1 MPVLPAVEQPL
12 ADQLPMSAP
21 LYYHPGEIA
30 VQQRAGAFEPADLQ
44 GNGLG
49 TQFDDRAA
57 RFLAQQPWAILA
69 ARDPAGALWV
79 SLLHGPPGFLKVEDP
94 ATLAIHASLSAA
106 DPLGDAFKE
115 EAGIGLLVLDP
126 QTRRRMRLNGWG
138 RSEPGDILRVRAR
151 EVYGNCPKY
160 IQRRALAGD
169 ANLPAEIPT
178 IGSRLS
184 SAQREWIGRSDTFFI
199 GTRHAEAGVD
209 CSHRGGQPGFV
220 RAVDDQRIIFP
231 DYAGNNMFQTLG
243 NLTLCPQAG
252 LLFLDFESGHVLQ
265 LSGKATVVWDAE
277 RLAAWPGAQRL
288 IEFTVDAVQE
298 TPHASPLRWRLLDYS
313 PFNPQAGAPT

>member
-1 MPVLPAVEQPL
+1 
-12 ADQLPMSAP
+12 MSAP

-49 TQFDDRAA
+49 TLFDDRAA

-69 ARDPAGALWV
+69 AQDPAGALWV
-79 SLLHGPPGFLKVEDP
+79 SLLHGPQGFLKVEAP
-94 ATLAIHASLSAA
+94 GTLAIQASLPAG
-106 DPLGDAFKE
+106 DPLVDAFKE

-126 QTRRRMRLNGWG
+126 QTRRRMRVNGWG
-138 RSEPGDILRVRAR
+138 RSEPGDVLRVRPR

-169 ANLPAEIPT
+169 GTSPPEPPVT
-178 IGSRLS
+178 GSRLS
-184 SAQREWIGRSDTFFI
+184 AAQREWIGRSDTFFI
-199 GTRHAEAGVD
+199 GTRHAEAGAD

-220 RAVDDQRIIFP
+220 RAVDDQRVLFP

-243 NLTLCPQAG
+243 NLALSPQAG
-252 LLFLDFESGHVLQ
+252 LLFVDFESGHLLQ
-265 LSGKATVVWDAE
+265 LTGNATVLWDAE

-288 IEFTVDAVQE
+288 LEFTVNTVQE
-298 TPHASPLRWRLLDYS
+298 TPHA
-313 PFNPQAGAPT
+313 